1 MNRIAYE
8 KYNPNHTLD
17 ENAKK
22 LGCSIAALKRHF
34 KINGVDRKFDVAYV
48 YWKKIQSFYKDYIKL
63 SNEYKGLRKGDE
75 IIKFTENRI
84 SYEILSK

>member
-1 MNRIAYE
+1 MSQIAYE

-34 KINGVDRKFDVAYV
+34 KTNGVDRKFDVAYV
-48 YWKKIQSFYKDYIKL
+48 YWKKIQSFYKKNIP
-63 SNEYKGLRKGDE
+63 
-75 IIKFTENRI
+75 
-84 SYEILSK
+84 